1 MARSPSNRGKPR
13 IVRVPRTAARNNFAA
28 LSKFCRATRALE
40 KQAERRATGG
50 RLARVLVRDE
60 SRTNPGTLEPG
71 RPGKIVNRQHRSAR
85 ARERSESSIVNP
97 PDRLGAN
104 EHVARQR
111 RPRVFGRGAAVARVA
126 ADFGRDRKSTRLNS

>member
-40 KQAERRATGG
+40 KKAERRATGG

-71 RPGKIVNRQHRSAR
+71 RPGKIINRQ
-85 ARERSESSIVNP
+85 SSIVNP

-111 RPRVFGRGAAVARVA
+111 RPRIFGRGAAVR
-126 ADFGRDRKSTRLNS
+126 SEE